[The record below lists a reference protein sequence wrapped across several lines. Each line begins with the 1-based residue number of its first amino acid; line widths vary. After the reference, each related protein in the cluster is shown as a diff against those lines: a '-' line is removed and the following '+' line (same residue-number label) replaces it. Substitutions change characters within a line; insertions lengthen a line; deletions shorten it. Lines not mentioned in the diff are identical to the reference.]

1 MHSYRI
7 WLPSYVRGLTENAR
21 EKRHSY
27 DVEQG
32 ETKEMTKLMVEY
44 SGDLDEYVYIIY
56 DVKRRLLI

>member
-7 WLPSYVRGLTENAR
+7 WLPNYVRGLTENAR

-32 ETKEMTKLMVEY
+32 ETKEMTKLMVE
-44 SGDLDEYVYIIY
+44 
-56 DVKRRLLI
+56 